1 MGNND
6 YRVLLWCSIS
16 EGEIIMTFRGLIN
29 EVLIRLRE
37 DTISSDWSGAINDST
52 TVSDYQKVI
61 GSLINDSKKFIEN
74 YHDWLVLR
82 ETVDIS
88 TVNGTKNYNLS
99 SGQEIKILDAINNTT
114 GTQLV
119 QVSRSYLNKQKYPT
133 DPTGEPLYYGFNGAD
148 SSNNLKVDLSP
159 VPINAETISFDIV
172 KPQDELTL
180 AATVLKIPTKPVV
193 LGAWARAISERGED
207 GGTLSSSAAEET
219 MQILKQA
226 IMLDS
231 GNTQFESDWY
241 IN

>member
-1 MGNND
+1 MT
-6 YRVLLWCSIS
+6 YR
-16 EGEIIMTFRGLIN
+16 ELIN

-37 DTISSDWSGAINDST
+37 DTILTDWSGNINDST

-61 GSLINDSKKFIEN
+61 GSMVNDSKRSVES

-99 SGQEIKILDAINNTT
+99 SGQEFKIVDAINNTT
-114 GTQLV
+114 GTQLT
-119 QVSRSYLNKQKYPT
+119 QVSRSYLNHQKYPT
-133 DPTGEPLYYGFNGAD
+133 DPTGEPHYYGFNGAD

-159 VPINAETISFDIV
+159 VPINAETISFDLV
-172 KPQDELTL
+172 KAQDELTL
-180 AATVLKIPTKPVV
+180 AATTIKIPSKPVV

-207 GGTLSSSAAEET
+207 GGTQSDVASQEANQA
-219 MQILKQA
+219 LKQA

-231 GNTQFESDWY
+231 GNTQFESEWY

>member
-61 GSLINDSKKFIEN
+61 GSLVNDSKRAIEN

-99 SGQEIKILDAINNTT
+99 SGQEFKIVDAINNTT

-119 QVSRSYLNKQKYPT
+119 QVSRSYLNSVKYPT

-159 VPINAETISFDIV
+159 VPINAETLSFDIV
-172 KPQDELTL
+172 KAQDELTL
-180 AATVLKIPTKPVV
+180 AATVLKVPTKPVV

-219 MQILKQA
+219 NQALKQA